1 MSTLIDIRLPDGA
14 VKQMPK
20 GTTPFEVAQTISDGL
35 ARVVI
40 SAAYNG
46 DVVETKTPLNENGDL
61 VLYTLMTK
69 KENKPFG
76 IPAHTFWRRH

>member
-35 ARVVI
+35 ARVEI

-61 VLYTLMTK
+61 VLYTFNDEKGKNYYCCLDTT
-69 KENKPFG
+69 
-76 IPAHTFWRRH
+76 I